1 MDNRHRERSVSC
13 QNLKSRVHFVGIGM
27 GKKRPLPDQ
36 RSGLRTQDPGAR
48 RSRRGRRGSAVNQ
61 NQNGRNTLVK
71 VKC

>member
-1 MDNRHRERSVSC
+1 MSEKC
-13 QNLKSRVHFVGIGM
+13 QNLKSRVHFVGIGT
-27 GKKRPLPDQ
+27 GKKTAGFQTNVPVH
-36 RSGLRTQDPGAR
+36 PGAR